1 MSRILVTG
9 GNGQLGH
16 ALVPMLAPHAG
27 YVVRVMSRR
36 VRPDSVSSDIEWAQ
50 ADLETGAGLQQT
62 VADVHTIVHAATNP
76 LHHMWQ
82 TDVDGTRRLLEEA
95 RAAGVSHVVY
105 ISIVGVD
112 RISGYP
118 YYAAK
123 LAAEQLITESGIPW
137 SILRATQ
144 FHYLLDLGLR
154 WLSRSP
160 IVPLPTDLPFQ
171 PVAQEEVAQALARNV
186 DAGPSSRLPDM
197 GGPEVLT
204 VKELAQT
211 WLQVRGMRRLILPL
225 HLPGA
230 AAAGFRRGEHTC
242 PQNRQGKVTW
252 REWVERT
259 YTNPAN
265 ARRGSTPSLSRG
277 R

>member
-1 MSRILVTG
+1 MSRILITG
-9 GNGQLGH
+9 GNGQLGRS
-16 ALVPMLAPHAG
+16 LVAKLAPHAE
-27 YVVRVMSRR
+27 YEVRVMSRR
-36 VRPDSVSSDIEWAQ
+36 PRPDSVSTDIEWAQ
-50 ADLETGAGLQQT
+50 ADLETGTGVRQAVAGVQ
-62 VADVHTIVHAATNP
+62 TIVHAATT
-76 LHHMWQ
+76 LYHTWQ
-82 TDVDGTRRLLEEA
+82 TDVDGTRRLLDEA

-105 ISIVGVD
+105 ISIVGID

-123 LAAEQLITESGIPW
+123 VAAEQLITESGIPW
-137 SILRATQ
+137 TILRATQ
-144 FHYLLDLGLR
+144 FHYLLDLGLQ

-171 PVAQEEVAQALARNV
+171 PVAQEEVALALAQTV
-186 DAGPSSRLPDM
+186 AAGASGRLPDM

-204 VKELAQT
+204 VKELART
-211 WLQVRGMRRLILPL
+211 WLQVRGMRRLILPV

-230 AAAGFRRGEHTC
+230 AAAGFRRGAHTC
-242 PQNRQGKVTW
+242 PQNRQGRVKW

-259 YTNPAN
+259 YAKSTD

-277 R
+277 H

>member
-1 MSRILVTG
+1 MIRILITG
-9 GNGQLGH
+9 GNGQLGRS
-16 ALVPMLAPHAG
+16 LVAVLAPRAG

-36 VRPDSVSSDIEWAQ
+36 ARPDSISADIEWAQ
-50 ADLETGAGLQQT
+50 ADLETGNGVQQA
-62 VADVHTIVHAATNP
+62 VADVRTIVHAATNP
-76 LHHMWQ
+76 LHNTWQ

-105 ISIVGVD
+105 VSIVGID

-123 LAAEQLITESGIPW
+123 LAAEQLVTEGGIPW

-160 IVPLPTDLPFQ
+160 IVPLPTDFPFQ
-171 PVAQEEVAQALARNV
+171 PIAQEEVAQALAQNV
-186 DAGPSSRLPDM
+186 AAGPSGRLPDM
-197 GGPEVLT
+197 GGPQVLT

-211 WLQVRGMRRLILPL
+211 WLWVRGMRRLVLPV
-225 HLPGA
+225 HVPGA

-242 PQNRQGKVTW
+242 PQNRQGRVTW

-259 YTNPAN
+259 YEKPAN
-265 ARRGSTPSLSRG
+265 ARHGSTPSLSG
-277 R
+277 GQ